1 MEKVK
6 FNQMKDGTKED
17 YLFLDK
23 HEKNFASKTADRIIK
38 QVKQQGMPKEIVA
51 NLEKLKKD
59 TDDLTKSIERYN
71 KKAKRLGQKPIKR

>member
-1 MEKVK
+1 MS
-6 FNQMKDGTKED
+6 
-17 YLFLDK
+17 
-23 HEKNFASKTADRIIK
+23 KNKIDELNMVSRFFGDVFDNLKNGTADRIIK

-71 KKAKRLGQKPIKR
+71 KKAKKLGQKPIKR

>member
-1 MEKVK
+1 MS
-6 FNQMKDGTKED
+6 
-17 YLFLDK
+17 
-23 HEKNFASKTADRIIK
+23 KNKIDELNMVSRFFGDVFDNLKNGTADRIIK

-71 KKAKRLGQKPIKR
+71 KKAKRLGQNPIKR

>member
-1 MEKVK
+1 MS
-6 FNQMKDGTKED
+6 
-17 YLFLDK
+17 
-23 HEKNFASKTADRIIK
+23 KNKIDELNMLSRFFGDVFDNLKNGTADRIIK

>member
-1 MEKVK
+1 MS
-6 FNQMKDGTKED
+6 
-17 YLFLDK
+17 
-23 HEKNFASKTADRIIK
+23 KNKIDELNMVSRFFGDVFDNLKNGTADRIIK

>member
-1 MEKVK
+1 MS
-6 FNQMKDGTKED
+6 
-17 YLFLDK
+17 
-23 HEKNFASKTADRIIK
+23 KNKIDELNMVSRFFGDVFDNLKNGTADRIIK

-51 NLEKLKKD
+51 NLEKLTKD